1 MILLFADQPS
11 AALHLCDCSK
21 LTSVSD
27 PLCCAGVAQDVKHFK
42 WISLRIL
49 KLWHG
54 GFVQCTAIAF
64 KRVLTHGLW
73 LRKLHVIHVFC
84 NIFVCPLSYPIYIA
98 NFLQCFLCMSLLE
111 RGVLCC
117 VTMSWMRNINRFT
130 PLLNNILAQ
139 KLHENFK
146 HNDLHP
152 CLWRCVVLCKFVP
165 EFLQNGRNSF
175 NSESC
180 IYLYLSI
187 YLSYN
192 SVYLC
197 LRK

>member
-1 MILLFADQPS
+1 MNFSPNS
-11 AALHLCDCSK
+11 ET
-21 LTSVSD
+21 LTR
-27 PLCCAGVAQDVKHFK
+27 
-42 WISLRIL
+42 RICTMYSYCIQEGSNT
-49 KLWHG
+49 W
-54 GFVQCTAIAF
+54 FVVEKIACN
-64 KRVLTHGLW
+64 TC
-73 LRKLHVIHVFC
+73 FC

-98 NFLQCFLCMSLLE
+98 NFLRCFLCMSLLE

-180 IYLYLSI
+180 IYLSI
-187 YLSYN
+187 YLPF
-192 SVYLC
+192 L
-197 LRK
+197 